1 MNTQLI
7 LSALSGICWTIVY
20 IESIRLG
27 FKQKTYAIPFWALAL
42 NIAWETVNSILGYA
56 QEGVSIQIVINA
68 VWCLLDVGILYTYF
82 KYGQKYFP
90 EYLSKKIFI
99 IWSILALLTSYI
111 IQYFFVKEFGL
122 VKGSTYSAFLQN
134 LAMSILFITMY
145 IQRCGSDGQSIDI
158 AINKFIGTLMPTI
171 LVGVIGIDAFGGP
184 NLFILVLG
192 ILIAIFDLLY
202 IFMLLSDKKNEY
214 S

>member
-1 MNTQLI
+1 MLI
-7 LSALSGICWTIVY
+7 
-20 IESIRLG
+20 
-27 FKQKTYAIPFWALAL
+27 
-42 NIAWETVNSILGYA
+42 
-56 QEGVSIQIVINA
+56 IQIVINA

>member
-90 EYLSKKIFI
+90 EYVSKKIFI
-99 IWSILALLTSYI
+99 IWSILALVTSYI

-145 IQRCGSDGQSIDI
+145 IQRRGSDGQSIDI
-158 AINKFIGTLMPTI
+158 A
-171 LVGVIGIDAFGGP
+171 
-184 NLFILVLG
+184 
-192 ILIAIFDLLY
+192 
-202 IFMLLSDKKNEY
+202 
-214 S
+214 

>member
-1 MNTQLI
+1 MNTQVI